1 MECEEGY
8 FLNGGD
14 RKCTKIENCYESIY
28 GNCISCNYQYYLNK
42 KENKC
47 ALKSINLEYCK
58 QSLDGDNCD
67 ICNDFRYFDENG
79 ICVEFKYCSE
89 SLNATCQKCISNYY
103 LTSSK
108 KSCFIDKNC
117 YYAEQ
122 ETGICTL
129 CNSNYYLDMTDY
141 KCKSNIENN
150 DFKYCQKVIDNKC
163 TQCIQGYKSSNDSK
177 CTSTYR
183 CMEVENGECILCEEN
198 YYLGLDHKCS
208 NIEHCIYSNNNEQCI
223 ECEDD
228 YYLTSNKTC
237 LEAQDN
243 FENCKIAEGIF
254 CSECRTNF
262 YLNIN
267 DSTCIDNTKEGPF
280 YKCMKSDKNNEFC
293 EKCIDKYYLSSGDKK
308 CILVENCKISKNE
321 NICIECNDYYCLDV
335 KNGLCI
341 DNDFLIDENIK
352 FYFACIKTN
361 ENSTACEK
369 CMDGYEIGEDGYCV
383 DVSRCREKEDG
394 ECLKCEKELN
404 DTADSYCA
412 NKIFGCIETIDEE
425 CLRCDNLLELDSCTE
440 CKEGYILFYG
450 ICFDPSQLEEEL

>member
-1 MECEEGY
+1 
-8 FLNGGD
+8 
-14 RKCTKIENCYESIY
+14 
-28 GNCISCNYQYYLNK
+28 
-42 KENKC
+42 
-47 ALKSINLEYCK
+47 
-58 QSLDGDNCD
+58 
-67 ICNDFRYFDENG
+67 
-79 ICVEFKYCSE
+79 
-89 SLNATCQKCISNYY
+89 
-103 LTSSK
+103 
-108 KSCFIDKNC
+108 
-117 YYAEQ
+117 
-122 ETGICTL
+122 
-129 CNSNYYLDMTDY
+129 
-141 KCKSNIENN
+141 
-150 DFKYCQKVIDNKC
+150 
-163 TQCIQGYKSSNDSK
+163 
-177 CTSTYR
+177 
-183 CMEVENGECILCEEN
+183 
-198 YYLGLDHKCS
+198 
-208 NIEHCIYSNNNEQCI
+208 
-223 ECEDD
+223 
-228 YYLTSNKTC
+228 
-237 LEAQDN
+237 
-243 FENCKIAEGIF
+243 
-254 CSECRTNF
+254 
-262 YLNIN
+262 
-267 DSTCIDNTKEGPF
+267 
-280 YKCMKSDKNNEFC
+280 MKSDKNNEFC

-394 ECLKCEKELN
+394 ECLKYEKELN